1 MLEALKALVVAN
13 YNQQSAMQREVM
25 AKSQGLAPEKYSQ
38 VYPGSTVTNTTTNN
52 NTAGGLLKG
61 ALLSAAMLATG
72 GAGVAGLAVALR
84 PSEKEKIEVATP
96 TPSTPAPIS
105 PATPKVRHYD
115 AITEELQPDG
125 TWKQIKR
132 ERLK

>member
-1 MLEALKALVVAN
+1 MLDTLKALVVSG
-13 YNQQSAMQREVM
+13 YNQQQAMQRAVM
-25 AKSQGLAPEKYSQ
+25 ARAQGLDPEKYGA
-38 VYPGSTVTNTTTNN
+38 VYPGSTVTNTTTNHN
-52 NTAGGLLKG
+52 SGNGILKG

-72 GAGVAGLAVALR
+72 GAGTFGVVKML
-84 PSEKEKIEVATP
+84 TP
-96 TPSTPAPIS
+96 TAAVVS
-105 PATPKVRHYD
+105 PATKEPPAGKANHYD